1 MLNQQDDEVAKLEKR
16 KLFVVVIMT
25 IMVSLQSAYL
35 LFFHDN
41 KTNSTRP
48 NPVHSETKLVQT
60 ESQPQSESTEKQK
73 PHDNL
78 EIYRN
83 QLKVLESLLPS
94 SSPKSISWD
103 ENEARHIISL
113 RFHEGKVIY
122 AEVMQPDAMPASKAE
137 YWFYHNQLLKAD
149 LLSGQTKSAGG
160 RSSAGVTQ
168 TSWRLR
174 QSFWFDEQG
183 NVVDSIKKFQDDTL
197 LARYQNCGVCASE
210 AKMIMDNAPDDWHQ
224 PVDEKQFKLP

>member
-1 MLNQQDDEVAKLEKR
+1 MMNQQDDETEKLAKR
-16 KLFVVVIMT
+16 KLIFVVIMT
-25 IMVSLQSAYL
+25 ILVSLQSAYL
-35 LFFHDN
+35 LFFHDS
-41 KTNSTRP
+41 KANSTRQ
-48 NPVHSETKLVQT
+48 NSVYSETKPVL
-60 ESQPQSESTEKQK
+60 SQSESTSEKQM
-73 PHDNL
+73 PHDKL

-83 QLKVLESLLPS
+83 KLKVLESLLPN

-103 ENEARHIISL
+103 ENEARYIISL

-122 AEVMQPDAMPASKAE
+122 AEVMQPDAVPASKAE

-160 RSSAGVTQ
+160 RNSAGVTQ
-168 TSWRLR
+168 TSWGLR

-210 AKMIMDNAPDDWHQ
+210 AKMIMDNAPDDWYK